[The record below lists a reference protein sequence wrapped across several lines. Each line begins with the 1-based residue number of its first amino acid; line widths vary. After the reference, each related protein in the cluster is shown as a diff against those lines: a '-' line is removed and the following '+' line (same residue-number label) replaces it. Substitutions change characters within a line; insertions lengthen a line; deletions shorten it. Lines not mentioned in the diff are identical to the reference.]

1 MTKKPTYEELKQRVK
16 ELEKEAVE
24 RKKAEEALRDS
35 EAELFTIYNNS
46 PIIMFLVD
54 EDRRVLKANQLA
66 LESTNRQYDEI
77 VGLRGGE
84 ALRCIHAADPAG
96 CGFGVQCEEC
106 IVRNTVLDSLRTGN
120 AHHNIEAPVQ
130 LDLGDG
136 VIDLWLLVSTSP
148 LNVAGKKSVLVCLVN
163 ITERKRAGKMLRASA
178 QEWKT
183 TFNSISDSI
192 CLLNKE
198 GKILQCN
205 EAMANLLGKPAN
217 EIKGSTCWELI
228 HGTSEPIE
236 GCPFVRM
243 RETCRREA
251 LVLPLGDRWLN
262 VVTDPLLD
270 EDGNLKGAVH
280 IIADISEQKQTEEA
294 LRESEVHY
302 RQLVELCPDIV
313 AVHSEGKIV
322 FINSAGARLLG
333 AAKPE
338 QLIEKPIMDFVHP
351 DYQEIIKERV
361 REMRKK
367 RRAVPLIEE
376 KFIRLDGTYIDVEV
390 AAMPFIYQ
398 DKEAVQ
404 IVARDITKRKRAEE
418 KIKAS
423 LKEKEVLLKEIHHRV
438 KNNLQII
445 SSLLDLSRRRTEN
458 QEAVDLLSDARAK
471 VHTMA
476 LIHAQL
482 YQSDRFDRIDMG
494 RHIQELFN
502 FLAAIYE
509 TKSRFVTY
517 LAKPSDVSLE
527 LTQAIPCA
535 LVLNEVIS
543 NAFKHAFKEGE
554 KGTIEASIQRTAD
567 DTIVIRI
574 KDDGKGIPEE
584 IDIDKTN
591 GLGFKLAR
599 NLVQSQLGGRIRVEG
614 NGGTEIVIEFNASK
628 EEREY
633 A

>member
-1 MTKKPTYEELKQRVK
+1 MSKMNDSLRLLIIDDNPDDRALTIRELKKEFEIQAEQIIDAEGFAHALGEGTFDIVITDYQLRWSNGLEILGRVKSHYPDCIVIMFTATGDEEIAVEAMKKGLDDYVLKSPKHFKRLPVAVKAATKKAQQRQRLR
-16 ELEKEAVE
+16 E
-24 RKKAEEALRDS
+24 AEEAL
-35 EAELFTIYNNS
+35 
-46 PIIMFLVD
+46 
-54 EDRRVLKANQLA
+54 Q
-66 LESTNRQYDEI
+66 
-77 VGLRGGE
+77 
-84 ALRCIHAADPAG
+84 
-96 CGFGVQCEEC
+96 
-106 IVRNTVLDSLRTGN
+106 
-120 AHHNIEAPVQ
+120 
-130 LDLGDG
+130 
-136 VIDLWLLVSTSP
+136 
-148 LNVAGKKSVLVCLVN
+148 
-163 ITERKRAGKMLRASA
+163 
-178 QEWKT
+178 
-183 TFNSISDSI
+183 
-192 CLLNKE
+192 
-198 GKILQCN
+198 
-205 EAMANLLGKPAN
+205 
-217 EIKGSTCWELI
+217 
-228 HGTSEPIE
+228 
-236 GCPFVRM
+236 
-243 RETCRREA
+243 
-251 LVLPLGDRWLN
+251 
-262 VVTDPLLD
+262 
-270 EDGNLKGAVH
+270 
-280 IIADISEQKQTEEA
+280 
-294 LRESEVHY
+294 ESEEHY

-322 FINSAGARLLG
+322 FINSAGARLIG

-351 DYQEIIKERV
+351 DYREIIKERV

-398 DKEAVQ
+398 DKQAVQ
-404 IVARDITKRKRAEE
+404 VVARDISKRKRAEE
-418 KIKAS
+418 KIQAS
-423 LKEKEVLLKEIHHRV
+423 LREKEVLLKEIHHRV

-567 DTIVIRI
+567 DTIVIRV

-584 IDIDKTN
+584 IDIDNTN
-591 GLGFKLAR
+591 GLGLKLAR
-599 NLVQSQLGGRIRVEG
+599 NLIQSQLGGRIRVEG

-628 EEREY
+628 
-633 A
+633 